1 MAISKRGMTIDLG
14 YPLSEADMEDL
25 FVDLFPELKDRCVE
39 WLKDITNVRPM
50 MLAGQIG
57 TGKTTLINQV
67 FLESGIKPDV
77 QLSFDKDDFDVSIG
91 GFLGYVFFQTL
102 KTLHNLEVDGRKWG
116 DDLLKA
122 TGVSLNETI
131 AAFFFKEVGTK
142 ASIMRNTLLNL
153 FEDQENN
160 YKVQIA
166 EMLETL
172 SDTLGR
178 PPLIFCGGI
187 DKYPF
192 SGGDVRLL
200 SPTLSVLSKSPGKL
214 LYELNL
220 LYVVN
225 LDFEWQRQDSFMA
238 ILTSSDDTKIRELL
252 LRRTGIYSNY
262 RESIF
267 PILAKLSG
275 GNPRQAVRLQAEF
288 EYAYEKLKKPKDEAI
303 SYACDRVRNDFLRSG
318 IVGFS
323 LEHLK
328 TVKRDGFFVP
338 SEEPPIYWNWILA
351 TAEPAMGKIPVKIN
365 PLLLPALEAFEG
377 LIPEDPEIE
386 KLKLWAQEHDTS
398 PFGLAMPTEIPSEDI
413 VDGLAIPT
421 EVTSE
426 DIVDDRNKQALIKFK
441 EKRGNE
447 QLRFFIDEMNKSELM
462 EPALSLEKIFNELAS
477 FFLSQRFNSLYLI
490 LYQDLEVA
498 RLASDYICGKA
509 IVLAEKWFVD
519 GIIDKNVE
527 GFNQFFKFL
536 EKHDGLSLFYDE
548 SLEPKD
554 VEWCETKRDQLIGKR
569 IIFWAKKDK
578 GLSYLNVWPHLRQFI
593 RVFELEKE
601 IWRDIS
607 LEDIVEDLKLLE
619 EVTIPD
625 EQKRI
630 SKENLERVLLSLKKR
645 SEQNA

>member
-1 MAISKRGMTIDLG
+1 MPVNKRGMTIDLG

-25 FVDLFPELKDRCVE
+25 FIDLFPELKDRCVE
-39 WLKDITNVRPM
+39 WLKDVNSVRPM

-102 KTLHNLEVDGRKWG
+102 KELANLEIDVLKWG
-116 DDLLKA
+116 DDLSKA
-122 TGVSLNETI
+122 TGVSLDETI
-131 AAFFFKEVGTK
+131 AAFFFQEPG
-142 ASIMRNTLLNL
+142 AQANIMRKIVLNIL
-153 FEDQENN
+153 EDQEDD
-160 YKVQIA
+160 YKAKLA

-172 SDTLGR
+172 SDTIGR
-178 PPLIFCGGI
+178 PPLIFCEGV
-187 DKYPF
+187 DQYQF
-192 SGGDVRLL
+192 SGVMIRLL

-220 LYVVN
+220 VYTIN
-225 LDFEWQRQDSFMA
+225 LDFEWQRQDSLIA
-238 ILTSSDDTKIRELL
+238 ILTSSDETKIRELL
-252 LRRTGIYSNY
+252 QRRTGIYSNY

-318 IVGFS
+318 EVAFS

-328 TVKRDGFFVP
+328 TVKKDGFFVP

-351 TAEPAMGKIPVKIN
+351 TAEPSIGKIPVKIN
-365 PLLLPALEAFEG
+365 PLLLPALESFEG
-377 LIPEDPEIE
+377 LIPEDPEVE

-398 PFGLAMPTEIPSEDI
+398 PFGLTIPEDMKI
-413 VDGLAIPT
+413 EG
-421 EVTSE
+421 
-426 DIVDDRNKQALIKFK
+426 
-441 EKRGNE
+441 
-447 QLRFFIDEMNKSELM
+447 FIDEMNKSGFM

-490 LYQDLEVA
+490 LYTDLKVA
-498 RLASDYICGKA
+498 KLASDYICGKA
-509 IVLAEKWFVD
+509 SVLAEKWFADGVVD
-519 GIIDKNVE
+519 KDVSS
-527 GFNQFFKFL
+527 FNKYAELL
-536 EKHDGLSLFYDE
+536 ERHDGLSLFYDE
-548 SLEPKD
+548 SLEPDD
-554 VEWCETKRDQLIGKR
+554 VKWCEIKRDQLIGKR

-578 GLSYLNVWPHLRQFI
+578 GISYLNVWPHLRQFI
-593 RVFELEKE
+593 RIFELEKE

-607 LEDIVEDLKLLE
+607 PEDIQEDLKLLE
-619 EVTIPD
+619 KVTIRD
-625 EQKRI
+625 ENK
-630 SKENLERVLLSLKKR
+630 KEVKEKLERVLLLLKKE

>member
-1 MAISKRGMTIDLG
+1 MEINKRGMTIDLG

-25 FVDLFPELKDRCVE
+25 FIDLFPELKNRCVD
-39 WLKDITNVRPM
+39 WLKDEKIVRPLM
-50 MLAGQIG
+50 IAGQIG

-67 FLESGIKPDV
+67 FLESGIEPDLR
-77 QLSFDKDDFDVSIG
+77 LSFDKDDFDVSIG

-102 KTLHNLEVDGRKWG
+102 KALRNLKVDVRKWG
-116 DDLLKA
+116 DDLSKA
-122 TGVSLNETI
+122 TSISLDEII
-131 AAFFFKEVGTK
+131 AVFFFQEVGAH
-142 ASIMRNTLLNL
+142 ASIMRKTVLNL
-153 FEDQENN
+153 LEEQEDDYE
-160 YKVQIA
+160 VQLA
-166 EMLETL
+166 EMLKILYE
-172 SDTLGR
+172 TLGR
-178 PPLIFCGGI
+178 PPLIFCEGV
-187 DKYPF
+187 DKYQF
-192 SGGDVRLL
+192 SGVKIRLL

-214 LYELNL
+214 MYELNL
-220 LYVVN
+220 VYTIN
-225 LDFEWQRQDSFMA
+225 LDFEWQRQDSLMA
-238 ILTSSDDTKIRELL
+238 ILTSSDEAKIRELL
-252 LRRTGIYSNY
+252 QRRTGIYSNY

-288 EYAYEKLKKPKDEAI
+288 EYACEKLKKPKDEAI
-303 SYACDRVRNDFLRSG
+303 SYACGRVRNDFLRSG
-318 IVGFS
+318 EVAFS

-328 TVKRDGFFVP
+328 TVKKDGFFIP
-338 SEEPPIYWNWILA
+338 SDEPPLYWNWILA
-351 TAEPAMGKIPVKIN
+351 TAEPSIGKIPVKIN
-365 PLLLPALEAFEG
+365 PLLLPALESFEG
-377 LIPEDPEIE
+377 LIPEDPEVE

-398 PFGLAMPTEIPSEDI
+398 PFGLTIPEDMKI
-413 VDGLAIPT
+413 EG
-421 EVTSE
+421 
-426 DIVDDRNKQALIKFK
+426 
-441 EKRGNE
+441 
-447 QLRFFIDEMNKSELM
+447 FIDEMNKSGLM

-527 GFNQFFKFL
+527 SFNQFFKFL

-548 SLEPKD
+548 SLEPDD
-554 VEWCETKRDQLIGKR
+554 VEWCEIKRDQLIEKR

-607 LEDIVEDLKLLE
+607 LEDIEEDLKLLK
-619 EVTIPD
+619 EVTIQD
-625 EQKRI
+625 ERKRI
-630 SKENLERVLLSLKKR
+630 SKEKLERVLLSLKKR
-645 SEQNA
+645 PERYA

>member
-1 MAISKRGMTIDLG
+1 MAINKRGMTIDLG

-50 MLAGQIG
+50 MLSGQIG
-57 TGKTTLINQV
+57 TGKTTLINQL
-67 FLESGIKPDV
+67 FLESGIEPDL
-77 QLSFDKDDFDVSIG
+77 QLSFDKADFDVSIG

-102 KTLHNLEVDGRKWG
+102 KTLHNLKVDVRKWG

-122 TGVSLNETI
+122 TGVALNETI
-131 AAFFFKEVGTK
+131 AAFFFKEVDAK
-142 ASIMRNTLLNL
+142 ASIMRNTILNL
-153 FEDQENN
+153 FEDQEDD
-160 YKVQIA
+160 YKAKLA

-172 SDTLGR
+172 SNTIGR
-178 PPLIFCGGI
+178 PPLIFCEGI

-192 SGGDVRLL
+192 SGGDIHLL
-200 SPTLSVLSKSPGKL
+200 SPTLYLLSKSMGKL

-220 LYVVN
+220 VYTIKVDL
-225 LDFEWQRQDSFMA
+225 EWQRQDSFMA
-238 ILTSSDDTKIRELL
+238 ILTSSDDTKIMELL
-252 LRRTGIYSNY
+252 LRRTGIYSDY

-338 SEEPPIYWNWILA
+338 SEEPPLYWNWILA
-351 TAEPAMGKIPVKIN
+351 TAEPALGKIPVKIN

-398 PFGLAMPTEIPSEDI
+398 PFGLAIPAEM
-413 VDGLAIPT
+413 
-421 EVTSE
+421 
-426 DIVDDRNKQALIKFK
+426 KF
-441 EKRGNE
+441 EA
-447 QLRFFIDEMNKSELM
+447 FIDEMNKSGLM
-462 EPALSLEKIFNELAS
+462 EPALSLEKIFNEVAS

-498 RLASDYICGKA
+498 RLASGYLCGKA
-509 IVLAEKWFVD
+509 SVLGEKWFVD
-519 GIIDKNVE
+519 EIIDKNVTS
-527 GFNQFFKFL
+527 FNQFSGLL
-536 EKHDGLSLFYDE
+536 ERHDRLSLFYDE
-548 SLEPKD
+548 SLEPDD
-554 VEWCETKRDQLIGKR
+554 VKWCEIKRDQLIGKR

-578 GLSYLNVWPHLRQFI
+578 GISYLNVWPHLRQFI

-607 LEDIVEDLKLLE
+607 LEDIKEDLKLLE
-619 EVTIPD
+619 DATIPD
-625 EQKRI
+625 ENKKEV
-630 SKENLERVLLSLKKR
+630 KENLEKVLLSLKKGL
-645 SEQNA
+645 ENNA